1 MFLFVDVEYVLFT
14 AVSDQVI
21 KERLVRVRREL
32 PERMKPLK
40 SLVSQVESLEHGMAD
55 LNKWI
60 SEGEALIDTH
70 KVDGNI
76 NSVEDRLD
84 KHKVCVKL

>member
-1 MFLFVDVEYVLFT
+1 MV
-14 AVSDQVI
+14 

-40 SLVSQVESLEHGMAD
+40 GLVSQVESLEHGITD
-55 LNKWI
+55 LSKWI
-60 SEGEALIDTH
+60 SDGESLLDTH

-76 NSVEDRLD
+76 NTVEDRLE
-84 KHKVCVKL
+84 KHKVRATAE